1 MWDVSS
7 FVIRNKEEA
16 ALGPLITQIKQL
28 HQSHSGGESLSG
40 EQAAAVEFLRSAHVL
55 SILFSLTLAAPS
67 LCKATPLIWL

>member
-28 HQSHSGGESLSG
+28 HQSHAGGESLSG
-40 EQAAAVEFLRSAHVL
+40 EQYSSNSVSAHVL
-55 SILFSLTLAAPS
+55 DVFFSLALAAPS